1 MTENLIK
8 HISNIYVK
16 ISNNNAAKS
25 TRRKGVSPF
34 AVYSVSRSM
43 SFGIGTPFRLVS
55 FLWL

>member
-8 HISNIYVK
+8 HIFNIFVK
-16 ISNNNAAKS
+16 IKNNHARLAC
-25 TRRKGVSPF
+25 RKGVSPF

-43 SFGIGTPFRLVS
+43 SFGIGTPSCSVS

>member
-55 FLWL
+55 FL